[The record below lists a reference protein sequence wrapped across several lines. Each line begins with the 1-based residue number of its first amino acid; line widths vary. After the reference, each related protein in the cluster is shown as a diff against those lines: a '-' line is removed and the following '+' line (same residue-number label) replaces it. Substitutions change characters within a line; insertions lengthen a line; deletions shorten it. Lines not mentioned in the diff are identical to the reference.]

1 MQLLIENVSKTYSND
16 VKALKNVS
24 LEIGNGMFGLLG
36 PNGAGKSTLM
46 RTIDGLQES
55 DTGRITIGDI
65 DVSKELENKREKNI
79 IGSSLDADVKI
90 LCSDNLYN
98 LLSEYGNELKFIFIT
113 SKVILER
120 ENNLKDEQIYN
131 INGEKLKVEI
141 ENSKNKKCER
151 CWHRCIS
158 VGTDKNYKTLCV
170 RCISNVYG
178 SGEIRRYA

>member
-1 MQLLIENVSKTYSND
+1 MF
-16 VKALKNVS
+16 LKNW
-24 LEIGNGMFGLLG
+24 
-36 PNGAGKSTLM
+36 K
-46 RTIDGLQES
+46 
-55 DTGRITIGDI
+55 
-65 DVSKELENKREKNI
+65 KKEKNI

-98 LLSEYGNELKFIFIT
+98 LLSEYGDELKFIFIT

-120 ENNLKDEQIYN
+120 ENNLKDGQIYE
-131 INGEKLKVEI
+131 INGENLKVEI

-158 VGTDKNYKTLCV
+158 VGTDKNHKTLCV